1 MLVFKESINYLF
13 FLIQVVMLLMKIH
26 IEDTFF
32 QEQKQQITI
41 SKLTEDFFMISQ
53 LMIQSNNTMKLEKH
67 QQEKVMI
74 KLQVVCYIL
83 FTSKK
88 ITK

>member
-53 LMIQSNNTMKLEKH
+53 LMIQSNNTMKLERY

-74 KLQVVCYIL
+74 TLQVVCWI
-83 FTSKK
+83 SKK
-88 ITK
+88 IIK

>member
-13 FLIQVVMLLMKIH
+13 FLIQEVMLLMKIH

-53 LMIQSNNTMKLEKH
+53 LMIQSNNTMKLERY

-74 KLQVVCYIL
+74 TLQVVC
-83 FTSKK
+83 
-88 ITK
+88 

>member
-53 LMIQSNNTMKLEKH
+53 LMIQSNNTMKLERY

-74 KLQVVCYIL
+74 TLQVVC
-83 FTSKK
+83 
-88 ITK
+88 